1 MLMGPEDAARGREG
15 ELGAAME
22 EGASWM
28 RRKRR
33 VADKAFI
40 AGEECYRSMRGW
52 LWSFVSSRRAP
63 LGCPAVV
70 YGE

>member
-1 MLMGPEDAARGREG
+1 MLIGPDNAARGREG
-15 ELGAAME
+15 GLGAEMT

-40 AGEECYRSMRGW
+40 TDDSKIMRGG
-52 LWSFVSSRRAP
+52 LWSLASPR
-63 LGCPAVV
+63 
-70 YGE
+70 

>member
-1 MLMGPEDAARGREG
+1 MRKRPMLMGPEDAARGREG
-15 ELGAAME
+15 GFGTARI

-40 AGEECYRSMRGW
+40 GRE
-52 LWSFVSSRRAP
+52 
-63 LGCPAVV
+63 
-70 YGE
+70 

>member
-1 MLMGPEDAARGREG
+1 MLMGSEDAARGREG
-15 ELGAAME
+15 GLGAAVA

-40 AGEECYRSMRGW
+40 AGERGVVGLCVDGCGRSC
-52 LWSFVSSRRAP
+52 RR
-63 LGCPAVV
+63 V
-70 YGE
+70 ERR